1 MIDIENDVFNAVAT
15 SLRSTYS
22 GIFVSGEKVA
32 APASY
37 PFVSIV
43 EADNFAYVNGEDS
56 SVGENYA
63 NVMYE
68 VEVITKKTS
77 GKKSACKAIFST
89 LDANFISMGFNR
101 VMRTPIP
108 MDDAMTY
115 KLVGRYSAVV
125 SADKTIYRR

>member
-15 SLRSTYS
+15 SLRTSYA

-32 APASY
+32 APATY

-43 EADNFAYVNGEDS
+43 EADNYGYVRGEDS
-56 SVGENYA
+56 SLDEHFV

-89 LDANFISMGFNR
+89 LDSNFLNMGFRR
-101 VMRTPIP
+101 VMRKPIP